1 MKISRCQDGTS
12 KSWSSSSSTVFPSA
26 MTPLNLT
33 TLTLAVFLMS
43 AIPLCRS
50 APVFLNPATI
60 EHDLLTQIIKVCTS
74 QLSAERPLRTQDG
87 LQDLCG
93 LMLEVV
99 RTAKELPVRDTSKR
113 PNGAGLS
120 DDASTVFHPLLQLMP
135 QLHSRRRRRT
145 APLVRTS
152 AGSLLLTLREHSTPG
167 PALSDLDHCEIH
179 LGLRRAREVT
189 AGASES
195 RLVAQEEL
203 QSPRTIQSRGYF
215 LYRPRNGRRSTE
227 YV

>member
-113 PNGAGLS
+113 
-120 DDASTVFHPLLQLMP
+120 STVFHPLLQLMP

-145 APLVRTS
+145 APL
-152 AGSLLLTLREHSTPG
+152 
-167 PALSDLDHCEIH
+167 
-179 LGLRRAREVT
+179 
-189 AGASES
+189 
-195 RLVAQEEL
+195 EEL

>member
-145 APLVRTS
+145 APL
-152 AGSLLLTLREHSTPG
+152 
-167 PALSDLDHCEIH
+167 
-179 LGLRRAREVT
+179 
-189 AGASES
+189 
-195 RLVAQEEL
+195 EEL